1 MPFAFLSAI
10 KTALGGVVQ
19 FVDDSDFL
27 DEAKAI
33 KSPAEIEM
41 IRRAARLQDEVFATV
56 VANARPGMYD
66 FEITAMAE
74 HEVRLRRGRFGGS
87 LCSSSRLD
95 KPAHISMSEDPGC
108 RTEPGDYFSLLKLGR
123 AHG

>member
-10 KTALGGVVQ
+10 KTALGDVVQ

-56 VANARPGMYD
+56 VANQSD
-66 FEITAMAE
+66 E
-74 HEVRLRRGRFGGS
+74 HTPELQS
-87 LCSSSRLD
+87 LMRISYALPCSTQTT
-95 KPAHISMSEDPGC
+95 PPPNPPPPPPPHP
-108 RTEPGDYFSLLKLGR
+108 TTP
-123 AHG
+123 